1 MDATIHPLPVKTG
14 PDTFDL
20 DGWEILFARHLLD
33 GAVLVTPSERITW
46 AYEAGLTGV
55 AQAME
60 RLSGIR
66 AEAGLDRAAD
76 ESADLIRAAASR
88 R

>member
-20 DGWEILFARHLLD
+20 EGWEILFARHLLD

-55 AQAME
+55 AHAME
-60 RLSGIR
+60 RLADVADVTRDMIR
-66 AEAGLDRAAD
+66 
-76 ESADLIRAAASR
+76 AASR

>member
-1 MDATIHPLPVKTG
+1 MTATVTHT
-14 PDTFDL
+14 PDTSYDL
-20 DGWEILFARHLLD
+20 EGWEILTARHLLD

-55 AQAME
+55 AHAME
-60 RLSGIR
+60 RL
-66 AEAGLDRAAD
+66 AD
-76 ESADLIRAAASR
+76 VADVSRDLIRAASR